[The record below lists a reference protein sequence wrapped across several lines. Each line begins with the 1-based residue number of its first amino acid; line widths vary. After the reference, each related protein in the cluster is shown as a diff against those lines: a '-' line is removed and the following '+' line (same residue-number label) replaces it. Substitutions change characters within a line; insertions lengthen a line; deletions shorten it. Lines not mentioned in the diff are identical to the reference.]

1 MWVRL
6 TATFV
11 PVLLHTPL
19 KTTPWVGEGKREGQ
33 NRTRFGWTSNRIR
46 FHRVIGSEN
55 AGPHLHASPSFG
67 PIS

>member
-33 NRTRFGWTSNRIR
+33 NRTYEVRGMDVRIGFG

-55 AGPHLHASPSFG
+55 AGPHLHALA
-67 PIS
+67 